1 MLTVDDAQ
9 KKLRALIKT
18 IDEYESIPISEA
30 LGRSLAWPVTAPID
44 LPPFDSSAMDGY
56 ALSASQTADTGEQ
69 FRVVG
74 ESLAGH
80 PFTEPL
86 NHGEACRIFTGAA
99 IPSGTTAVA
108 IQEQTFKEGDSIV
121 LSEGV
126 NSGDNIRKKGMD
138 IRMGDR
144 LANTGELLTPFTIGW
159 FAACGISEVNVV
171 RKLRVAIFS
180 TGDELRDPG
189 EELEHGQ
196 IYESNR
202 MSLAMLLK
210 SKRVSVTDLGQL
222 KDNKPA
228 IRQAIRTIAPH
239 VDLIIASGGVSVGD
253 TDLVRPVIE
262 EIGKLEFWNIA
273 LKPGKPLAVGNVDD
287 SLFFG
292 LPGNPVST
300 IVTYLLFV
308 APTIDTLSGLPWR
321 KPTTFAATLSSDI
334 QHRSG
339 RREYQRGVLHS
350 MDGVLHVAQ
359 TGDQSSNRLASFYQ
373 CNCLIEVPTHRGA
386 LRQGES
392 VNVIILPGLH
402 TFV

>member
-18 IDEYESIPISEA
+18 VDEYEPLPVSEA
-30 LGRSLAWPVTAPID
+30 LGRSLAWPVSAPID
-44 LPPFDSSAMDGY
+44 LPPFNCSAMDGY
-56 ALSASQTADTGEQ
+56 AIAASQTADTGEQ

-74 ESLAGH
+74 EALAGH
-80 PFTEPL
+80 PFQEIL
-86 NHGEACRIFTGAA
+86 NIGEACRIFTGAA
-99 IPSGTTAVA
+99 IPTGTTAIA
-108 IQEQTFKEGDSIV
+108 IQEQTFREDDKIV
-121 LSEGV
+121 LSDPV
-126 NSGDNIRKKGMD
+126 RSGDNIRNKGMD
-138 IRMGDR
+138 IKMGDR
-144 LANTGELLTPFTIGW
+144 LANTGEVLTPFAIGW

-171 RKLRVAIFS
+171 RKIKVAIFS

-202 MSLAMLLK
+202 MSLSMLLK
-210 SKRVSVTDLGQL
+210 SKPVTVTDLGQL
-222 KDNKPA
+222 KDNKTA
-228 IRQAIRTIAPH
+228 INQAIGKVAPH
-239 VDLIIASGGVSVGD
+239 VDLILASGGVSVGD

-308 APTIDTLSGLPWR
+308 APTIDALSGLPWR
-321 KPTTFAATLSSDI
+321 KPTAFAATLSSDI
-334 QHRSG
+334 DHRSG

-350 MDGVLHVAQ
+350 MDRVLHVTP

-373 CNCLIEVPTHRGA
+373 CNCLIEVPTHRA
-386 LRQGES
+386 TLRQGET
-392 VNVIILPGLH
+392 VNVFVLPGLH